1 MQAQLTA
8 DELAMY
14 ARQLKL
20 PGMTIETQLKLKR
33 ARVLV
38 VGAGGLGSPVLLYL
52 AGAGIGKI
60 GIMDGDSV
68 SVSNLHRQVLFD
80 QRTVGTSKAEAA
92 RDRLLALNSNI
103 SIEVHQLFLS
113 RDNAAAICAQYDVVV
128 DGTDNF
134 AAKYLLDEIC
144 GTLRI
149 PLVYAS
155 IFQFEG
161 QLSVFHW
168 AADPEGPKSYR
179 DLYPAPPSRDMAPN
193 CSEAGVIGVLP
204 GILGTLQANEVIK
217 IVTGIGEPISSKLL
231 VFDALTC
238 NTRLLKF
245 KHRKSVLPVE
255 RIDDRCVTPDFEIS
269 AAELLDWL
277 KQGKAVSLI
286 DVRERHEHQAAAIGG
301 TLIPLATLP
310 ERLSDLPQT
319 ALIVCYCQSGGRSAK
334 AVRFLK
340 SKEYRTSYSLRG
352 GMNVLNA
359 SLIEEIACSI

>member
-155 IFQFEG
+155 
-161 QLSVFHW
+161 
-168 AADPEGPKSYR
+168 KSYR